1 MTRAGHVCG
10 RRWPHD
16 VQVGKDRRGVLQL
29 VNVLLA
35 DDEALVR
42 DLIQELLETDTR
54 FRVVAAVGS
63 AADAADAAS
72 EFKPDLAI
80 IDVRMPGGGKAAA
93 EAIRELSPDT
103 VIVACSSFDDRHT
116 RDSMQRAGARA
127 YVLKGSDDVLDVARE
142 VLGLS

>member
-1 MTRAGHVCG
+1 
-10 RRWPHD
+10 
-16 VQVGKDRRGVLQL
+16 VGKEQRGVLQV

-63 AADAADAAS
+63 AEDAAEAAS
-72 EFKPDLAI
+72 QHKPQLAI
-80 IDVRMPGGGKAAA
+80 IDVRMPGGGRAAA
-93 EAIRELSPDT
+93 QAIREISPDT

-116 RDSMQRAGARA
+116 RDSMEQAGAQA
-127 YVLKGSDDVLDVARE
+127 YVLKGSDDVLEIARQ
-142 VLGLS
+142 VLGLA